1 MKVCHINL
9 SRRFSGSE
17 RQTLLLIKQQLREGY
32 KLTIV
37 ARHNSAFEKEVGKL
51 PCKLIGTRS
60 SFTKQSAKLNK
71 QCELFHAHDEQGA
84 KWAYMQNLKYG
95 SPYIIT
101 HRHDKAVLNK
111 YFSTKAYE
119 NAHALVGLS
128 TSIVNALKAKFSHKK
143 CVKIPSSPVTYP
155 LNQNKVDQIWSSHA
169 YKFLVMH
176 ATSLEKH
183 KGFDVTLNAARI
195 LQEKNSPVHFL
206 LLGSGP
212 QEVDLRNQAEAL
224 HNVFFMST
232 QQDMGTWFAS
242 ANLLIHPSYKEGLGS
257 VILEAMAA
265 GLPVIASNT
274 GGIPDIIENEKTGI
288 LIEPGNAQELAS
300 AIERLANDQGL
311 REQLQSAA
319 KEILPKFEISQTSKR
334 YHELY
339 KQIKG

>member
-1 MKVCHINL
+1 M
-9 SRRFSGSE
+9 
-17 RQTLLLIKQQLREGY
+17 
-32 KLTIV
+32 
-37 ARHNSAFEKEVGKL
+37 
-51 PCKLIGTRS
+51 
-60 SFTKQSAKLNK
+60 
-71 QCELFHAHDEQGA
+71 
-84 KWAYMQNLKYG
+84 
-95 SPYIIT
+95 
-101 HRHDKAVLNK
+101 
-111 YFSTKAYE
+111 
-119 NAHALVGLS
+119 
-128 TSIVNALKAKFSHKK
+128 
-143 CVKIPSSPVTYP
+143 TYP